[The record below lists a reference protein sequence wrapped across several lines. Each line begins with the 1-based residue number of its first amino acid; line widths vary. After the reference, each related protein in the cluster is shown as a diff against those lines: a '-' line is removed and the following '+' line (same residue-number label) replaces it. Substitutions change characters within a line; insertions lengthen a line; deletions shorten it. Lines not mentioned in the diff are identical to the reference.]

1 MAIINYDGKITYK
14 ECVLKIWEQNCL
26 WDSDFYADVWDEKL
40 KKVTTIQYGT
50 TRYACDTSAEVDINE
65 DNYVK
70 AMKYLT
76 KLEYFNIIK
85 KDKNTIEQ
93 GDEVEVVKG
102 RKVKI
107 GTKGTVIGIYN
118 NSYQQHNR
126 KIRLLLSTGEKVYT
140 YENNLKKKDMNIND
154 KIDLKVD
161 LMTSKNI
168 NTFEI

>member
-1 MAIINYDGKITYK
+1 M
-14 ECVLKIWEQNCL
+14 
-26 WDSDFYADVWDEKL
+26 
-40 KKVTTIQYGT
+40 
-50 TRYACDTSAEVDINE
+50 
-65 DNYVK
+65 
-70 AMKYLT
+70 
-76 KLEYFNIIK
+76 
-85 KDKNTIEQ
+85 
-93 GDEVEVVKG
+93 
-102 RKVKI
+102 
-107 GTKGTVIGIYN
+107 IGIYN